1 MRPHLTSLAC
11 PLCGGVCFAL
21 PGGEVE
27 LKTIVECLACGTY
40 TLYADLQRSDDHL
53 WPIKIWG
60 RRPGNLRVL
69 ETVSFLSQ
77 VKSNL

>member
-53 WPIKIWG
+53 WPIKIWADG
-60 RRPGNLRVL
+60 QETCASWKPSVFFRR
-69 ETVSFLSQ
+69 
-77 VKSNL
+77 